1 MKYVASN
8 EKIKNR
14 QKKQKKKEK
23 EKERIRTALLCY
35 KPAHLVN
42 KQWTD
47 IRVRATFT
55 MLA

>member
-14 QKKQKKKEK
+14 QKKQKKKKKKK
-23 EKERIRTALLCY
+23 EKETIRTALLCY

-42 KQWTD
+42 KQ
-47 IRVRATFT
+47 
-55 MLA
+55 

>member
-14 QKKQKKKEK
+14 QQKKKK
-23 EKERIRTALLCY
+23 KKKKKKNKERIRTALLCY

-47 IRVRATFT
+47 IGG
-55 MLA
+55 